1 MVRISLLFALGV
13 QVLHMLYGYAWW
25 VCFSTLGVW
34 TLCVPVSTTYSGAA
48 VVLWD
53 ERRGIRYTGWCA
65 RLGMAAFLG
74 GFFLLCALAL
84 VAVLVLAAGRFGWF
98 PLGR

>member
-1 MVRISLLFALGV
+1 MGV

-25 VCFSTLGVW
+25 VAFSTLGVW
-34 TLCVPVSTTYSGAA
+34 SLCVPVSTTYGGAA
-48 VVLWD
+48 IVLLD

-65 RLGMAAFLG
+65 RLFMAAFLG
-74 GFFLLCALAL
+74 GFFLLGAVTL
-84 VAVLVLAAGRFGWF
+84 VTVGVLAAGRFGWF